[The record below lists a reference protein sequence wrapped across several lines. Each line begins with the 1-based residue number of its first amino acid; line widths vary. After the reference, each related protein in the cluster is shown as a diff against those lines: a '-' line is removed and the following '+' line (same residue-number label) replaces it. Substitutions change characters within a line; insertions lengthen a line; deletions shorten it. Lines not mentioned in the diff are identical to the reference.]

1 MQSDT
6 VPRRLRDS
14 LPAAAVAGATVW
26 GVTLSAGTVT
36 RIRQLTANHEG
47 GNLVIGR
54 DGSVNL
60 DD

>member
-14 LPAAAVAGATVW
+14 LSDAVIADTAVW
-26 GVTLSAGTVT
+26 GVTLSPGT
-36 RIRQLTANHEG
+36 INQIQQLTASREG

-54 DGSVNL
+54 DGSVNPGE
-60 DD
+60 